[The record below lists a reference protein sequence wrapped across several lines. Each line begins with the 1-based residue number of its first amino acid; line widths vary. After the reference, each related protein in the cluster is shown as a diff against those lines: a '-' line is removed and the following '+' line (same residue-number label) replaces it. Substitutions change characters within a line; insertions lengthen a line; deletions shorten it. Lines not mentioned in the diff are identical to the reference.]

1 MAMPAAPQ
9 RAFLALVLVLLTLVS
24 GGWSRAANPKAPADG
39 NAPFNR
45 LASKGALQEVSPP
58 AAVQQLNERFTQ
70 WTPKVEVLA
79 PADNAV
85 LAAGTWELSLRIKDW
100 PIADAGALGLG
111 PHLVVQVDDEQPLR
125 LHSEQAAERIAM
137 PELRAGSHR
146 ITVYAAKPWGEA
158 VKSPGA
164 SHQIRVHRVARNAA
178 ELPASGSPQ
187 LIATAPN
194 SLQQMEPVLID
205 WLMLDAPLQNLRDD
219 DTRWRLRITVNGD
232 SFLMDRQTPIWLKGF
247 RRGSNAVQLELLDG
261 RGDPLNPPF
270 NSLIREVVI
279 SNDPPAPWQGGNLNA
294 DVLGRLSG
302 EATAAEPEPAP
313 ATNLAP
319 AAETAQQEAV
329 QEAEPDADA
338 PAAAPPPME
347 EEQPEQDA
355 GSTEAEQPE
364 PEIAMESEE
373 RQEEPQAGDQEARA
387 AETDA
392 EATLAEEQNAPE
404 TMPSLSEAPSG
415 SPAATDAADAPPSDR
430 PSASARDLVN
440 ADGSMRQ
447 TEQPGL
453 LGRLKEKLGG

>member
-1 MAMPAAPQ
+1 MPAAPQ

-232 SFLMDRQTPIWLKGF
+232 SFLVDRQTPIWLKGF
-247 RRGSNAVQLELLDG
+247 QRGSNAVQLELLDG

-294 DVLGRLSG
+294 DVLGKLSG
-302 EATAAEPEPAP
+302 EAPAAEPEPAP

-319 AAETAQQEAV
+319 AAETAQPEAV
-329 QEAEPDADA
+329 LESEPDADA

-373 RQEEPQAGDQEARA
+373 RQEEPQAGEQEARA
-387 AETDA
+387 TETDA
-392 EATLAEEQNAPE
+392 EATLQEEQNAPE

-415 SPAATDAADAPPSDR
+415 SPAATDAADAPPSNR

>member
-1 MAMPAAPQ
+1 MPAAPQ

-24 GGWSRAANPKAPADG
+24 GGWSRAANPTAPADG

-45 LASKGALQEVSPP
+45 LARNGALQEVSPP

-232 SFLMDRQTPIWLKGF
+232 SFLVDRQTPIWLKGF
-247 RRGSNAVQLELLDG
+247 QRGSNAVQLELLDG

-294 DVLGRLSG
+294 DVLGKLSG
-302 EATAAEPEPAP
+302 EAPAAEPEPAP

-329 QEAEPDADA
+329 QEAEPDADT

-364 PEIAMESEE
+364 PEIAIESEE

-415 SPAATDAADAPPSDR
+415 SPAATDAADAPPSNR

>member
-1 MAMPAAPQ
+1 MPAAPQ

-24 GGWSRAANPKAPADG
+24 GGWSRAANPTAPADG

-232 SFLMDRQTPIWLKGF
+232 SFLVDRQTPIWLKGF
-247 RRGSNAVQLELLDG
+247 QRGSNAVQLELLDG

-294 DVLGRLSG
+294 DVLGKLSG
-302 EATAAEPEPAP
+302 EAPAAEPEPAP

-329 QEAEPDADA
+329 LEAEPDTDA

-373 RQEEPQAGDQEARA
+373 RQDEPQAGDQEARA

-415 SPAATDAADAPPSDR
+415 SPAATDAADTPPSNR

-447 TEQPGL
+447 TEQPRL

>member
-232 SFLMDRQTPIWLKGF
+232 SFLVDRQTPIWLKGF
-247 RRGSNAVQLELLDG
+247 QRGSNAVQLELLDG

>member
-1 MAMPAAPQ
+1 MPAAPQ

-39 NAPFNR
+39 NTPFNR
-45 LASKGALQEVSPP
+45 LASKGKGALQEVSPP

-79 PADNAV
+79 PADNAM

-232 SFLMDRQTPIWLKGF
+232 SFLVDRQTPIWLKGF
-247 RRGSNAVQLELLDG
+247 QRGSNAVQLELLDG

-302 EATAAEPEPAP
+302 EAPAAEPEPAP

-415 SPAATDAADAPPSDR
+415 SPAATDAADAPPSNR

>member
-9 RAFLALVLVLLTLVS
+9 RAFWALVLVLLTLAS
-24 GGWSRAANPKAPADG
+24 GGWSRAANPKVPADG
-39 NAPFNR
+39 NAPLNR
-45 LASKGALQEVSPP
+45 LTSKGELQEVSPP

-85 LAAGTWELSLRIKDW
+85 LAAGTWELSVRIKDW

-125 LHSEQAAERIAM
+125 LHSEEAAERIAM

-232 SFLMDRQTPIWLKGF
+232 SFLVDRQTPIWLKGF
-247 RRGSNAVQLELLDG
+247 QRGSNAVQLELLDG

-294 DVLGRLSG
+294 DALGRLSG
-302 EATAAEPEPAP
+302 EALAAEPEPAP

-319 AAETAQQEAV
+319 AAETAQPEAV
-329 QEAEPDADA
+329 LESEPDADA

-347 EEQPEQDA
+347 EEQQEQDA
-355 GSTEAEQPE
+355 GSTEAGQQE

-373 RQEEPQAGDQEARA
+373 RQEEPQEGDQEARA
-387 AETDA
+387 VETDA
-392 EATLAEEQNAPE
+392 EATLEEEQKAPE
-404 TMPSLSEAPSG
+404 TMSSLSDAPSG
-415 SPAATDAADAPPSDR
+415 SPAATDAADAPPSAR
-430 PSASARDLVN
+430 PSASARGLVN